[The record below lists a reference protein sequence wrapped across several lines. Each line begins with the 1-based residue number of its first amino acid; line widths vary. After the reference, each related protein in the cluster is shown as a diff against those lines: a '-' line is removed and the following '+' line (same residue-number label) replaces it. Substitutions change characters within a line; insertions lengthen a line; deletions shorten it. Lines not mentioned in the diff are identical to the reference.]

1 MTEVQKSFERLISLA
16 IQREEEA
23 YEFYKNAA
31 EEATLSSSAKLL
43 EDLAHQEVTHKE
55 KLEKALSEGVCD
67 TFECKTEEELD
78 KLDLGKYLVD
88 VPLKPDSSPQDIL
101 VVAIKRE
108 EGAYNFYKA
117 LSELTSVAEHRTIFE
132 TLAEEEQKH
141 KDRLQQMYDDIFQPD
156 M

>member
-1 MTEVQKSFERLISLA
+1 MTEVQQSFERLISLA
-16 IQREEEA
+16 IEREVEA
-23 YEFYKNAA
+23 YEFYTKAA

-43 EDLAHQEVTHKE
+43 KELAEQEVSHKE
-55 KLEKALSEGVCD
+55 KLENALKEGVCG
-67 TFECKTEEELD
+67 TFECKTEAEFE

-108 EGAYNFYKA
+108 EGAYDFYKS
-117 LSELTSVAEHRTIFE
+117 LSELTSVSAHRTVFE

-141 KDRLQQMYDDIFQPD
+141 KERLQQMYDEVFSPD